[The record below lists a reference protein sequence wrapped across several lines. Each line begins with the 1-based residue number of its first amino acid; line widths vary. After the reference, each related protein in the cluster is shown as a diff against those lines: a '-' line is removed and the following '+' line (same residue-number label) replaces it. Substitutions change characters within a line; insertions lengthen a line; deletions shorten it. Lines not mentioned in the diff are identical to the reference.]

1 MKPDTLFAERRMA
14 VHLLRK
20 GEKVENVASELGR
33 SEKWVRKWWKRY
45 RQEGYRGL
53 QDQSRAPK
61 NHGRKLPAE
70 VVKKVCIA
78 RSELEAE
85 KELGTGLR
93 YIGALAIRTRLKKW
107 EITPLPS
114 KASIERILHRHNL
127 THKKGKK
134 EEEKI
139 DYPHL
144 QPKQS
149 QELVQVDIVPH
160 YLTGGDKAP
169 CFNAIDVV
177 SRYPT
182 GRAYRQRRSQD
193 ACDFLLH
200 VWQEMGVPTYTQVD
214 NEGCFSGGHTHPHV
228 LGKVMRLALTVGTE
242 LLFSPFYHPKSNCYV
257 ERFHQDYDLHVWDN
271 TYLENHQA
279 INAQAEH
286 FYQLYRQRLDHS
298 ALEGQPPEQRHGK
311 PLHLLSPTLTDL
323 EHPLPLRT
331 GKVHFLR
338 RIDKQGNIKVLNVEW
353 AVPNCDASKG
363 VWVTLD
369 LQTSGATLFIY
380 DAAPDRQTRQQLASY
395 PFPISDPILPWSEKD
410 VLTQTNLTTVTTSPQ
425 ISPQQSVLS
434 PKPTLVDDFVQASQV
449 VLKATFD
456 LTMHLTE
463 RLFGTMY

>member
-1 MKPDTLFAERRMA
+1 MKPDTLFAERRTA

-20 GEKVENVASELGR
+20 GEKVTDVATQMGR

-53 QDQSRAPK
+53 QDRSRAPK
-61 NHGRKLPAE
+61 NHGRTLSAE
-70 VVKKVCIA
+70 VVKKVCLA
-78 RSELEAE
+78 RTELEAE
-85 KELGTGLR
+85 KELGTGLK
-93 YIGALAIRTRLKKW
+93 YIGALAVRTRLKKW
-107 EITPLPS
+107 NITPLPS
-114 KASIERILHRHNL
+114 KASIERILRAHNL

-134 EEEKI
+134 VQQKV

-144 QPKQS
+144 QPKQA

-182 GRAYRQRRSQD
+182 GQAYQQRRSQD

-228 LGKVMRLALTVGTE
+228 LGKVVRLALSVGTE
-242 LLFSPFYHPKSNCYV
+242 LLFSPFYHPESNCYV

-279 INAQAEH
+279 INAQAQH
-286 FYQLYRQRLDHS
+286 FYQLYRQRLGHS
-298 ALEGQPPEQRHGK
+298 ATDGQSPAELQGK
-311 PLHLLSPTLTDL
+311 PLRRLSSTFIDV
-323 EHPLPLRT
+323 EHPLPLQT

-338 RIDKQGNIKVLNVEW
+338 RVNKQGNIKVLNAEW
-353 AVPNCDASKG
+353 AVPNFDKYKG
-363 VWVTLD
+363 VWATLD

-380 DAAPDRQTRQQLASY
+380 DAAPDRKTRQKLASY
-395 PFPISDPILPWSEKD
+395 PFPVSETISLWSAKD
-410 VLTQTNLTTVTTSPQ
+410 VLMQTKSTAVTTAPQ
-425 ISPQQSVLS
+425 ISPQQSVRS
-434 PKPTLVDDFVQASQV
+434 QNPPLVDEFIQVSQV
-449 VLKATFD
+449 VLQATFD
-456 LTMHLTE
+456 LTTHLTE
-463 RLFGTMY
+463 RLLGTMY